1 MNLALIILILRW
13 IGAGVMVIDLI
24 KSIFGKLE
32 FVKDRK
38 VRAELKREAWQC
50 VWKRKSA
57 KPRQVSQVEAD
68 DMYTELSKIHEKLNH
83 HIMRG

>member
-24 KSIFGKLE
+24 KSIFEKLD

-38 VRAELKREAWQC
+38 VRAELKKEAWKC
-50 VWKRKSA
+50 VWKHKSA
-57 KPRQVSQVEAD
+57 KPKRVSQVETD
-68 DMYTELSKIHEKLNH
+68 DMYTELSKIHEKLNN